1 MGYIAAKHGKT
12 TGQVLLSWS
21 IQRGGWSVV
30 PKSSNPG
37 RMAQN
42 LGEFYTS
49 LKSIQNDALTCA
61 LASHVRPLP
70 GGGRRDLEAA
80 RGTGQDQVALR
91 VRQWSGGPWK
101 YLRVDSGS
109 DGLGPEAIHR
119 LEGSTRVGQAP
130 SMNEVSHLQP

>member
-49 LKSIQNDALTCA
+49 LKSIQNDALTDRK
-61 LASHVRPLP
+61 SV
-70 GGGRRDLEAA
+70 
-80 RGTGQDQVALR
+80 V
-91 VRQWSGGPWK
+91 
-101 YLRVDSGS
+101 
-109 DGLGPEAIHR
+109 
-119 LEGSTRVGQAP
+119 
-130 SMNEVSHLQP
+130 